1 MANIYYNEKIG
12 LPEFKV
18 GPLDI
23 CFTGFILLMSV
34 IVLFISTVIS
44 AGVFLIGLLVEA
56 TLFVI
61 NTLFFP
67 SGIDNK
73 KITKEKN

>member
-1 MANIYYNEKIG
+1 MANVYYNEKTG
-12 LPEFKV
+12 MPEFRV
-18 GPLDI
+18 GPLGI
-23 CFTGFILLMSV
+23 FLTI

-61 NTLFFP
+61 KTLFFP

>member
-1 MANIYYNEKIG
+1 M
-12 LPEFKV
+12 
-18 GPLDI
+18 
-23 CFTGFILLMSV
+23 TTFI
-34 IVLFISTVIS
+34 IVLLIS

-61 NTLFFP
+61 KTLFFP

>member
-1 MANIYYNEKIG
+1 MANIYYNEKTG
-12 LPEFKV
+12 MPEFRV
-18 GPLDI
+18 GPL
-23 CFTGFILLMSV
+23 GILLII
-34 IVLFISTVIS
+34 IVLLIS

-56 TLFVI
+56 TLFVVK
-61 NTLFFP
+61 TLFFP